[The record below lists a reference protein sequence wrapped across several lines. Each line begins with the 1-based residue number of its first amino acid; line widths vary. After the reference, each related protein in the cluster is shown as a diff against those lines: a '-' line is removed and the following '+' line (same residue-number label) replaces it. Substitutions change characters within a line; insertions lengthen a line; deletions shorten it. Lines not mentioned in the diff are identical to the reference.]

1 MKKIILATGGFDP
14 VHEGH
19 IEYLKS
25 AAELGDLLIV
35 GLNSDDWLERK
46 KGYAFQNALTR
57 MVVLSS
63 LRMVDDVLLMD
74 DTDGTAI
81 RFIEEC
87 MERYGRDNEYWFVNG
102 GDRTAKNIPE
112 NVPEFKGNL
121 HFKYGV
127 GGSKKM
133 NSSSD
138 LVKNVSNIQ
147 SSK

>member
-1 MKKIILATGGFDP
+1 MKHKIILATGGFDP

-19 IEYLKS
+19 IKYLQS
-25 AAELGDLLIV
+25 ARNLGDMLVV
-35 GLNSDDWLERK
+35 GLNSDDWLIRK

-57 MVVLSS
+57 MVVMSNLK
-63 LRMVDDVLLMD
+63 MVDDVLLMD

-87 MERYGRDNEYWFVNG
+87 LERYGRENEFWFVNG
-102 GDRTAKNIPE
+102 GDRTKKNVPE
-112 NVPEFKGNL
+112 NVPEFKGIV

-127 GGSKKM
+127 GGTKKL

-138 LVKNVSNIQ
+138 LVNNIP
-147 SSK
+147 K